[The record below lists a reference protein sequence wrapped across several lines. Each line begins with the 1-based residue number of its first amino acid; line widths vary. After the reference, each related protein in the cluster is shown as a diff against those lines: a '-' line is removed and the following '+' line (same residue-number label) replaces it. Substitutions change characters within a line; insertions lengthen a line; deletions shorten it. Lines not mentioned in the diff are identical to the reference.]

1 MAMIEELGAGF
12 ADKVM
17 SAQSTFRTV
26 MNAMARPGTVQRI
39 EASLDAPAPMSPGT
53 AAVALTLFDHDT
65 TLWLDA
71 SFAASPAVAKWLK
84 FHTSAPLVASPSY
97 CNFALVAEPKQLPD
111 FEQFCLGTDEY
122 PDRSTTLILQV
133 EQLSVG
139 EAFVLSG
146 PGIDGTA
153 ELRAAGLPEDLIE
166 RLAINREFFPR
177 GVDLLLVA
185 GDRVVAL
192 PRTTRVVRKEA

>member
-39 EASLDAPAPMSPGT
+39 EACLDAPVPMLPGT
-53 AAVALTLFDHDT
+53 AAIALTLFDHDT
-65 TLWLDA
+65 TVWLDA
-71 SFAASPAVAKWLK
+71 SFAAALAVAKWLK

-97 CNFALVAEPKQLPD
+97 CNFALVADPKALPS

-139 EAFVLSG
+139 ELFELSG
-146 PGIDGTA
+146 PGIDGSNV
-153 ELRAAGLPEDLIE
+153 LRAAGLPDDLVE
-166 RLAINREFFPR
+166 RLALNRELFPR